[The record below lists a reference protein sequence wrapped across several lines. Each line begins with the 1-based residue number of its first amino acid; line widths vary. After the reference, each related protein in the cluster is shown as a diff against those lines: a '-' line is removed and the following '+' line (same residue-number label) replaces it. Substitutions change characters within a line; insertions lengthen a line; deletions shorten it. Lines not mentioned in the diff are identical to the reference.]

1 MFDYWFL
8 LTLTLGVIGIFW
20 LVNKKIQSNNNDDKS
35 VEINEQRVIIKK
47 LDLENIEKKI
57 VVTLEKI
64 LKRLRILVLRTDNN
78 LSQFLKKLKSQKND
92 EKIFSVS
99 KLTSCEI
106 ITEADRETTRV
117 LEINYLESVKDNP
130 NIDNF
135 LKLAELYLNYH
146 DFNSCRALL
155 YKIWEIDNKNEKLAQ
170 LLKDLKS
177 IECNQK

>member
-20 LVNKKIQSNNNDDKS
+20 LVNKKIQSNNVENNDVDS
-35 VEINEQRVIIKK
+35 NEHRINIKK
-47 LDLENIEKKI
+47 FDLENVEKRI
-57 VVTLEKI
+57 VLSLEKI

-92 EKIFSVS
+92 DKIFSVS
-99 KLTSCEI
+99 KLTSCET

-117 LEINYLESVKDNP
+117 LEINYLESAKDNP

-155 YKIWEIDNKNEKLAQ
+155 FKTWEIDNKNERLFKI
-170 LLKDLKS
+170 LKELREK
-177 IECNQK
+177 EQHV

>member
-20 LVNKKIQSNNNDDKS
+20 LVNKKIQSSNDDIKS
-35 VEINEQRVIIKK
+35 AEDHSSRINIGRF
-47 LDLENIEKKI
+47 DLENIEKNI
-57 VVTLEKI
+57 VLSLEKA
-64 LKRLRILVLRTDNN
+64 LKRLRILVLRADNN
-78 LSQFLKKLKSQKND
+78 LSQFLKKLKAQKND
-92 EKIFSVS
+92 EKIFSVT
-99 KLTSCEI
+99 KLTSCET

-155 YKIWEIDNKNEKLAQ
+155 YRAWEVDNKNERLSQ
-170 LLKDLKS
+170 LLKDLKN
-177 IECNQK
+177 IECNLK